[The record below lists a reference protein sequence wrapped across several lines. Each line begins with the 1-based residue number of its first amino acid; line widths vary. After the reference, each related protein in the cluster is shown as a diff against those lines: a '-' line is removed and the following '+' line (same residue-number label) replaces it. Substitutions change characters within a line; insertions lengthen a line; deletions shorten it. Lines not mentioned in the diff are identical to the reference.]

1 MWTPGSNKE
10 DWLCCL
16 LSSIHADCSLTQK
29 AWASRALWVFRIGD
43 ATLFLT
49 YEIPYIWCQIFL
61 IGTGWSSCS
70 SVTPPAAYKPTT
82 HGSDDC
88 QACWKVITRWMQR
101 ACHDTHSVWTS
112 RQANEDSASPPK
124 ENAISERGAALD
136 SAWRGNYSL
145 YLGERQAVPPS
156 YSGPRY
162 AVLSQVPCGIC
173 TFPHHPRW
181 GRTFDIKTNIIIC

>member
-1 MWTPGSNKE
+1 MGGKVGNDWKLQNIIFWKKPQKAEPSSVIWGVLTDAISDSIKCNMWTPGSNKE

-136 SAWRGNYSL
+136 SAWRGN
-145 YLGERQAVPPS
+145 
-156 YSGPRY
+156 
-162 AVLSQVPCGIC
+162 
-173 TFPHHPRW
+173 
-181 GRTFDIKTNIIIC
+181 